1 MIGRVLAVLAVVLGV
16 WWYVLLPPPPIALM
30 VPASSRV
37 AVRGAIHVH
46 TRRSDGTGTVDSV
59 AAAAQRAG
67 LRFVVFTDHSDASR
81 LPDQPAYL
89 HGVLCIDAVE
99 ISTDGGHVVALDIP
113 QAPYPLGGEARDV
126 VDDIHRLGGFAIA
139 AHPGS
144 MKPALRWRDWNVPVD
159 GVEWLN
165 ADSEWRDEP
174 PLMLARVLFAYPA
187 RGAAA
192 LAMLLDRPADVLQR
206 WDALTVQRRVVT
218 LAAADA
224 HARLGWRSA
233 ESAARGVALPLPSY
247 EQLFR
252 TFSVSLP
259 DTRLSGDAR
268 SDARAVLDAIRQGHA
283 YSSIDALAN
292 PVSIS
297 FVADRDGARAV
308 AGDAITAGLPVAL
321 HVQAALPPNAEIR
334 LLHNG
339 ANVAASRNPAMDFSA
354 DQPGAYRVEVRLP
367 GRRDADAMVPWIL
380 TNPIY
385 VGLAGR
391 SATPNNGVPQPT
403 TVAVQYADGPAL
415 AWAVEHSERAI
426 GAIDVVKALSGTEL
440 LVRYALTATPD
451 ESAFVDAAVR
461 PNVDLAAFN
470 RVTFVARADR
480 PMRISVQLRTPN
492 GIEGNRWLRS
502 VYLDQSPRQVTV
514 SFDDMTPVGSAPSP
528 HPELS
533 KVQSVLFVVDT
544 VNSKPGSSGQFWL
557 DDVKYGR

>member
-1 MIGRVLAVLAVVLGV
+1 
-16 WWYVLLPPPPIALM
+16 
-30 VPASSRV
+30 
-37 AVRGAIHVH
+37 
-46 TRRSDGTGTVDSV
+46 
-59 AAAAQRAG
+59 
-67 LRFVVFTDHSDASR
+67 
-81 LPDQPAYL
+81 
-89 HGVLCIDAVE
+89 
-99 ISTDGGHVVALDIP
+99 
-113 QAPYPLGGEARDV
+113 
-126 VDDIHRLGGFAIA
+126 
-139 AHPGS
+139 
-144 MKPALRWRDWNVPVD
+144 
-159 GVEWLN
+159 
-165 ADSEWRDEP
+165 
-174 PLMLARVLFAYPA
+174 
-187 RGAAA
+187 
-192 LAMLLDRPADVLQR
+192 MLLNRPTDVLKQ

-233 ESAARGVALPLPSY
+233 ESSARGIALPLPSY

-283 YSSIDALAN
+283 YSSVDALAN

-297 FVADRDGARAV
+297 FVGDRGGARAV
-308 AGDAITAGLPVAL
+308 AGDAVMAGAPIAL

-334 LLHNG
+334 LLHDG
-339 ANVAASRNPAMDFSA
+339 ANVATSRNPTMDFSA
-354 DQPGAYRVEVRLP
+354 EQPGAYRVEVRLP
-367 GRRDADAMVPWIL
+367 GGRDADAMVPWIL

-385 VGLAGR
+385 VGLAAR
-391 SATPNNGVPQPT
+391 STTPSNGVPQST

-440 LVRYALTATPD
+440 LVRYALTAAPD

-461 PNVDLAAFN
+461 PTVDLAAFN
-470 RVTFVARADR
+470 RVTFVGRADR

-492 GIEGNRWLRS
+492 GIAGNRWIRS
-502 VYLDQSPRQVTV
+502 VYLDQSPRQITV

-557 DDVKYGR
+557 DDLKYGR